1 MALLSAFF
9 GGWLFLGE
17 GIVGEY
23 WLLLCAA
30 IILAAMQCRWIYAL
44 GNYIVLS
51 RTPFQMRVRSAF
63 FLREATISASQIER
77 IEISGADEP
86 ARWPAYDPVAI
97 WWKCRVRVRGRR
109 IPVSVMVLLDS
120 GEQSVANQQLS
131 QFAEAGQIGLEV
143 RC

>member
-1 MALLSAFF
+1 MVSDAAL
-9 GGWLFLGE
+9 
-17 GIVGEY
+17 V
-23 WLLLCAA
+23 
-30 IILAAMQCRWIYAL
+30 CRW
-44 GNYIVLS
+44 
-51 RTPFQMRVRSAF
+51 RS
-63 FLREATISASQIER
+63 L
-77 IEISGADEP
+77 
-86 ARWPAYDPVAI
+86 RWPAYDPVAI